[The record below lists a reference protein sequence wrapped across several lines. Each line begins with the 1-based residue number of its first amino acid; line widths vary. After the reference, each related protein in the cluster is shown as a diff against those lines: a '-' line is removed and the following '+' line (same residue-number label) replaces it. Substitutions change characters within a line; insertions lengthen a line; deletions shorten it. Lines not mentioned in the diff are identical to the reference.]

1 MLKKDIGMSLEE
13 ETGVSYAKIENK
25 AEHNYFQAARSQRQF
40 LRMMMV
46 KKRRNE
52 WKRLLPSPWKSKQV
66 RNCRKKDTVE
76 YLQANQISGLGNK
89 ETLDHGEEDEEEV
102 LKMAFEEP

>member
-52 WKRLLPSPWKSKQV
+52 
-66 RNCRKKDTVE
+66 
-76 YLQANQISGLGNK
+76 
-89 ETLDHGEEDEEEV
+89 
-102 LKMAFEEP
+102 